1 LFSVLSHDDL
11 LLLTTKKENVPK
23 TTIDVHAIDANVF
36 TLHETPGL
44 APGSKKM
51 DLLLLLLIHRSF
63 NF

>member
-1 LFSVLSHDDL
+1 LFSALSHDDL
-11 LLLTTKKENVPK
+11 LLLTTKKENVHK
-23 TTIDVHAIDANVF
+23 TKYVHAIDANVF

-51 DLLLLLLIHRSF
+51 DLLLLLLIYRSF